1 MISCHICH
9 PSLCNDNLS
18 GIALATVLAR
28 TLSTQSRRRYS
39 YRFLFI
45 PGTIGSITWLAR
57 NESNVSRIKHGLV
70 IACVGDAGGMS
81 YKRSRRGNAEI
92 DQAVAHVLTH
102 SGQPYQIRDFS
113 PWGYDERQFNSP
125 AFNLP
130 VGLLSRTPH
139 GEFPQYHTSADS
151 LEFVQPSFLGDS
163 YKQCVA
169 IVDVLENN
177 RRHRNLNPKC
187 EPQLGKR
194 GLYRAV
200 GGQSLAPADGLALL
214 WVLNLSD
221 GSHTLLDIADR
232 ACMKFDR
239 INGAATILAEHGL
252 LIEESGRPASGVTA
266 SARGLIAKMPG
277 RVRALANHGSEMKKA
292 AAAIA
297 LVFIL
302 GIIASAYFGTADYV
316 QPPGSSGRQLFVAPD
331 GRPSNDGSEHAPL
344 DVETVFNNPALVQP
358 GDTIW
363 LRGGIYKV
371 AVTSRLTGEP
381 DAPIVVRQY
390 PGERAIFDAASRT
403 HPPLV
408 VRGSDTWY
416 WGFEITDSYP
426 TRQVSNGSYT
436 PGVRAP
442 SVHVY
447 GPRTKLINM
456 IVHDGEQG
464 VASWSQAVD
473 SELYGNLIYNVG
485 FETGTQ
491 GQGHSIYVQN
501 EDGVKR
507 IVDNILFNSHSFGVH
522 AYTEAG
528 RIDNIYLEGNTAFN
542 HGLLSREGAKANF
555 LFRSKGQ
562 RPQNVTL

>member
-1 MISCHICH
+1 MS
-9 PSLCNDNLS
+9 P
-18 GIALATVLAR
+18 TVENQAGFGDCLR
-28 TLSTQSRRRYS
+28 GRRR
-39 YRFLFI
+39 RH
-45 PGTIGSITWLAR
+45 
-57 NESNVSRIKHGLV
+57 VV
-70 IACVGDAGGMS
+70 
-81 YKRSRRGNAEI
+81 KRSRRGNAEI

-113 PWGYDERQFNSP
+113 PWGYNERQFNSP

-130 VGLLSRTPH
+130 VGLLSLRRLT
-139 GEFPQYHTSADS
+139 GEFPQYHTSADN

-239 INGAATILAEHGL
+239 INAAATTLTEHGL
-252 LIEESGRPASGVTA
+252 LSEESGRPALGVTA
-266 SARGLIAKMPG
+266 PVRGLIAKMPG

-302 GIIASAYFGTADYV
+302 GIIASAYFGTTDYV
-316 QPPGSSGRQLFVAPD
+316 RPPGSSGRQLFVAPD
-331 GRPSNDGSEHAPL
+331 GRPSNDGSERTPL
-344 DVETVFNNPALVQP
+344 DVESVFGNPALVQP

-390 PGERAIFDAASRT
+390 PGERAIFDAAPRT

-416 WGFEITDSYP
+416 WGFDWKTHTAIRGRDRWIHDYIRIAIARSGRLAEP
-426 TRQVSNGSYT
+426 AG
-436 PGVRAP
+436 PGCIRRPMVRSESDRRALF
-442 SVHVY
+442 
-447 GPRTKLINM
+447 G
-456 IVHDGEQG
+456 G
-464 VASWSQAVD
+464 AV
-473 SELYGNLIYNVG
+473 
-485 FETGTQ
+485 
-491 GQGHSIYVQN
+491 
-501 EDGVKR
+501 
-507 IVDNILFNSHSFGVH
+507 
-522 AYTEAG
+522 G
-528 RIDNIYLEGNTAFN
+528 R
-542 HGLLSREGAKANF
+542 
-555 LFRSKGQ
+555 
-562 RPQNVTL
+562 